1 MRILFY
7 TYSLPVGGAET
18 IVTEYLQ
25 KLKDRGHEVFLVQD
39 FYTDSFLTQRLKN
52 SGIPIYTLWKGNAA
66 SSLGKNMKRAARAV
80 GLQGRF
86 NGILRQVSPDIVH
99 FHGCPDHMD
108 KLDFP
113 PERMFFTFHSELHRN
128 LKILGS
134 GNQTRLQALCD
145 RGLTLCVLTEDC
157 ARECRALFH
166 TDRVICIPNGV
177 DFGKIRENTYDR
189 QRLEALFGIP
199 GDRFLVGTLGRLD
212 PIKDHE
218 RLLSIFA
225 ALKKQ
230 CPQSCLLLVGGDQD
244 GRMEALKNLA
254 KELGIGPDVYFAGQ
268 RQDGDAILAA
278 MDRFV
283 LTSRSESFS
292 LVTIEAQAL
301 GVPCIVST
309 AVPEEVACKNCTR
322 LPLGAS
328 DEAWA
333 QAILSPVSGQL
344 TADLDQFDLNAVIDR
359 LEESYRQRLG

>member
-25 KLKDRGHEVFLVQD
+25 RLQDRGHEVSLVQD
-39 FYTDSFLTQRLKN
+39 FYTDSFLTQRLQN
-52 SGIPIYTLWKGNAA
+52 RGIPIYTLWKGNAG
-66 SSLGKNMKRAARAV
+66 SPLGQNLKRAARAV

-86 NGILRQVSPDIVH
+86 NQVLHQVQPDIVH

-108 KLDFP
+108 RLDFP

-134 GNQTRLQALCD
+134 GNQARLQALCN

-166 TDRVICIPNGV
+166 TDRVVCIPNGV
-177 DFGKIRENTYDR
+177 DFDKARSSTYSR
-189 QRLEALFGIP
+189 AQLESLFGIP
-199 GDRFLVGTLGRLD
+199 ADRFLVGTLGRLD
-212 PIKDHE
+212 PIKEHE

-225 ALKKQ
+225 SLKKQ
-230 CPQSCLLLVGGDQD
+230 CPQSCLLIVGSDQD
-244 GRMEALKNLA
+244 GRMDRLKALA
-254 KELGIGPDVYFAGQ
+254 SELGIGQDVYFTGQ

-301 GVPCIVST
+301 GVPCIVSA
-309 AVPEEVACKNCTR
+309 AVPEEVACKACTR
-322 LPLGAS
+322 LPLNAS
-328 DEAWA
+328 DEVWV
-333 QAILSPVSGQL
+333 QAILAPASGQS
-344 TADLDQFDLNAVIDR
+344 AGSLDQFDLNAVIDR
-359 LEESYRQRLG
+359 LEKSYRQRLG